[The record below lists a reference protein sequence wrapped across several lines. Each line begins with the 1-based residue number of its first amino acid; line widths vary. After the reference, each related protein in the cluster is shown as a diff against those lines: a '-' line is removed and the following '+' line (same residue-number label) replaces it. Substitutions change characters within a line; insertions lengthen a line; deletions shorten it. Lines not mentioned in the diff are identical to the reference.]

1 MPTDR
6 RSFLVQAG
14 VASSLAAA
22 SASKDQISLAAWS
35 LVNSFF
41 VAKKWTNLDL
51 PRITREQFG
60 IGALEF
66 VNQFFDNPMMTN
78 LERLKKNA
86 AQFDVK
92 LVRIMVDDEGNMAAI
107 DKQERMQSAVAHRK
121 WVDIAHYL
129 GCIDIRCNM
138 RGGLPNW
145 REDKDLVSRAAES
158 FADLLEYSRGSGLD
172 IIIENHGGASSN
184 ADVLVSLMK
193 MVNNPRF
200 GTLPDFGNINPE
212 DDREETIRKI
222 VRYAKGVSVKAA
234 WSEDETHPGWDL
246 AKLIRICRESGF
258 HGYWG
263 IECSYGRRAAR
274 RPDASQPVDAAQI
287 WANEL
292 KGVRLTK
299 AVLERALA

>member
-6 RSFLVQAG
+6 RSFFVQAG
-14 VASSLAAA
+14 VVSSLAAA
-22 SASKDQISLAAWS
+22 TAPKDQISLAAWS

-41 VAKKWTNLDL
+41 LARKWTNLDL
-51 PRITREQFG
+51 PRITREEFG

-78 LERLKKNA
+78 LQRLKKNA
-86 AQFDVK
+86 AQYDVK

-107 DKQERMQSAVAHRK
+107 DKLERMQSAVAHRK

-158 FADLLEYSRGSGLD
+158 FVDLLEYSHGSGLD

-184 ADVLVSLMK
+184 ADILVSLMK

-200 GTLPDFGNINPE
+200 GTLPDFGNINAE
-212 DDREETIRKI
+212 DDRYATIRKI
-222 VRYAKGVSVKAA
+222 VPYAKGVSVKAA
-234 WSEDETHPGWDL
+234 WKEDDTHPGWDL
-246 AKLIRICRESGF
+246 AKLIQICRDAGF

-263 IECSYGRRAAR
+263 IECSYGRRAVR
-274 RPDASQPVDAAQI
+274 KPDQPVDPAQI

>member
-22 SASKDQISLAAWS
+22 TASKDQISLAAWS

-51 PRITREQFG
+51 PRITREEFG

-78 LERLKKNA
+78 LQRLKKNA
-86 AQFDVK
+86 AQYDVK

-121 WVDIAHYL
+121 WVDIAQYL
-129 GCIDIRCNM
+129 GCIDVRCNM

-158 FADLLEYSRGSGLD
+158 FADLLEYSRGSGLN

-234 WSEDETHPGWDL
+234 WSEDDTHPGWDL
-246 AKLIRICRESGF
+246 AKLIRICRDSGF

-263 IECSYGRRAAR
+263 IECSYGRRVAR
-274 RPDASQPVDAAQI
+274 KPDQPVDAAQI

-299 AVLERALA
+299 AALERALV

>member
-1 MPTDR
+1 MPADR

-14 VASSLAAA
+14 VASGLAAA
-22 SASKDQISLAAWS
+22 TTSKDQISLAAWS

-51 PRITREQFG
+51 PRITREEFG

-78 LERLKKNA
+78 LQRLKKNA

-92 LVRIMVDDEGNMAAI
+92 LARIMVDDEGNMAAV

-184 ADVLVSLMK
+184 ADILVSLMK
-193 MVNNPRF
+193 MVNSPRF

-222 VRYAKGVSVKAA
+222 VPYAKGVSVKAA
-234 WSEDETHPGWDL
+234 WSEDDTHAGWDI
-246 AKLIRICRESGF
+246 AKLIRICRDSGF

-263 IECSYGRRAAR
+263 IECSYGRRAAKK
-274 RPDASQPVDAAQI
+274 PNHPADAAQI
-287 WANEL
+287 WVNEL